1 MKVVDLL
8 RLIGGRTKL
17 RILDDRYEYL
27 PLFVGCLDE
36 NFEQF
41 GGKDVTFDKENSVV
55 KIPYPDSD
63 EDMSINLHE
72 LEVKSA
78 TVINGEDVLTISVDV
93 APVVKSGDSYLDF
106 IKSRAI
112 KRRWLKKGE

>member
-1 MKVVDLL
+1 MKVADLL
-8 RLIGGRTKL
+8 RLMGGRTKL

-27 PLFVGCLDE
+27 PLFVGALDE
-36 NFEQF
+36 NFEKF

-55 KIPYPDSD
+55 KIPYPDGD
-63 EDMSINLHE
+63 EEINLHE

-112 KRRWLKKGE
+112 KRKWLKKGE